1 MCGTGRYRPMP
12 HTEVH
17 SDTLEGMS
25 MCGIL
30 AGQEGAD
37 MGHKRVKGDEGA
49 IECDLRNLPI
59 LQLYRLILIGFLKKC
74 RIFVFKETRV

>member
-1 MCGTGRYRPMP
+1 MMC
-12 HTEVH
+12 TEVH
-17 SDTLEGMS
+17 SVTLEGMS

-49 IECDLRNLPI
+49 IECDW
-59 LQLYRLILIGFLKKC
+59 
-74 RIFVFKETRV
+74 